1 MKPKIFYF
9 GCYSPLAAT
18 RCLLLEQEGFEV
30 TSATDPVKCVRLI
43 AERAPEEHPVLLVV
57 CNSCDDRLYNQLLS
71 ELAGSSVSVPVI
83 RLDESYPAAWRDPDL
98 LAALIRATIRGR
110 DNLDASRKPPQAEHP
125 NSKDRSSAHGHRLH

>member
-1 MKPKIFYF
+1 VKPKIFYF
-9 GCYSPLAAT
+9 GCYRPLAAT

-43 AERAPEEHPVLLVV
+43 AERAPEEQPVLLVV

-110 DNLDASRKPPQAEHP
+110 DNLASRKPPQAEHP

>member
-18 RCLLLEQEGFEV
+18 RCLLLQQEGFDV

-43 AERAPEEHPVLLVV
+43 AERPLDEQPVLLVV

-71 ELAGSSVSVPVI
+71 ALAGSSVSVPVI

-110 DNLDASRKPPQAEHP
+110 DNLHGSRKPPQKEQSDQTGP
-125 NSKDRSSAHGHRLH
+125 SLGHGRRLH